1 MTQLC
6 FGQESMGFGI
16 RNDKG
21 EVVLAACK
29 HIRDTTIFGDGSWF
43 SIRIVQ
49 EE

>member
-1 MTQLC
+1 
-6 FGQESMGFGI
+6 
-16 RNDKG
+16 
-21 EVVLAACK
+21 VLAACK